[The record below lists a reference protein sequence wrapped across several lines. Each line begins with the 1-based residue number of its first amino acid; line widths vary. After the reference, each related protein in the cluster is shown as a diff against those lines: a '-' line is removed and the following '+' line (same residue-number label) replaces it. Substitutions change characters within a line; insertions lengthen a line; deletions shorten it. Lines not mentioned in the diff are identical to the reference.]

1 MTRLQ
6 KIKMTLFFA
15 FLLSFALAAGVGP
28 FNAAAETISVDLKLL
43 QQSAGIRHFSVVYR
57 FEGTEPFTT
66 GLGIRIHYNSNA
78 VSKAVFT
85 DIFQEGLVVK
95 DMTPKPDAADYDR
108 NPETDRFI
116 VLAWMD
122 IDGRW
127 PGNAG
132 PSLTL
137 ATLSTT
143 LNPGGEAPQLAV
155 TASSVPAGLDFK
167 GGRVAN

>member
-1 MTRLQ
+1 MTPLKKR
-6 KIKMTLFFA
+6 KMTLFFV
-15 FLLSFALAAGVGP
+15 FSLTFVLAVAGGP
-28 FNAAAETISVDLKLL
+28 FKAIAETISIELTPL
-43 QQSAGIRHFSVVYR
+43 QQTAGARHFAVVYR
-57 FEGTEPFTT
+57 IEGTNLSTT

-95 DMTPKPDAADYDR
+95 DMMPKPDAADYDR

-122 IDGRW
+122 IYGGW
-127 PGNAG
+127 PNNAG

-167 GGRVAN
+167 GGRVSN